1 VSGGRVAAIS
11 VPDDSTEQLVAI
23 GEVKE
28 RTTPE
33 ESQRKL
39 ESVKSA
45 IKWAISQA
53 HAISAADLV
62 LVVRGSIPTTTSGK
76 IRRQVCAEQ
85 YRLRRPIVRA
95 LGLVGALCTVFTCAT
110 PPP

>member
-11 VPDDSTEQLVAI
+11 VPDDSTEQVVAI
-23 GEVKE
+23 VEVKE

-45 IKWAISQA
+45 IK
-53 HAISAADLV
+53 
-62 LVVRGSIPTTTSGK
+62 
-76 IRRQVCAEQ
+76 
-85 YRLRRPIVRA
+85 
-95 LGLVGALCTVFTCAT
+95 
-110 PPP
+110 